1 MSVRILG
8 LPAALAAAMAAA
20 TVLLSAC
27 ASATPA
33 AGPPESPGSSSA
45 SSSSASPSPSASS
58 ASTPGR
64 APSPPVGAP
73 IIIAVRLGTG
83 FTPDTLTLAVG
94 MKFQVIVSPSVV
106 PGGLSFPA
114 HCAAGT
120 AYAVNNGM
128 LSVTCP
134 PGGGYLFTAE
144 RAGSTILAATVR
156 PRCAPGQMCPQWLAN
171 ALLKLTI
178 T

>member
-33 AGPPESPGSSSA
+33 ASPSESPGSSSA
-45 SSSSASPSPSASS
+45 ASSSASPSPSAP

-83 FTPDTLTLAVG
+83 FTPDTLTLAAG

-114 HCAAGT
+114 HCAPGT